1 MESNESNVSSNTY
14 LTTHKK
20 PCTSNSSSDIDR
32 NVDVHD
38 NFVDENETNSD
49 FNKVLSV
56 HLKPITSHSRSD
68 PDENVDLYKNY
79 FMDTDESDCDSNIDI
94 TRHIKTFYEHS
105 K

>member
-20 PCTSNSSSDIDR
+20 PCTSNSSSDIDK
-32 NVDVHD
+32 NIDAHD
-38 NFVDENETNSD
+38 NFVDENESNSD

-68 PDENVDLYKNY
+68 PDENVDLYKKLFHGY
-79 FMDTDESDCDSNIDI
+79 
-94 TRHIKTFYEHS
+94 R
-105 K
+105 